1 MVSNMD
7 KEPES
12 AVDENGRPEDH
23 ARSKNKKKKYY
34 KQLLRKLWKLEKKLL
49 LRPNS

>member
-7 KEPES
+7 KEQS

-23 ARSKNKKKKYY
+23 ARSKNKKKCIINNF
-34 KQLLRKLWKLEKKLL
+34 LESCGSWKK
-49 LRPNS
+49 SCF